1 MYKVNLSPTEQL
13 ELTKLEKQ
21 YQSDRKILRRLKCI
35 HLRNE
40 WLLPWKIADKLDIS
54 HDSVTDRM
62 KLFINGWFDWLLDL
76 HYEWRRVSEFEQYEA
91 EIKQMIHDKIYSS
104 YKELHDAI
112 SKKYNITKKQDALRK
127 FCKKIWIWVTKNA
140 I

>member
-1 MYKVNLSPTEQL
+1 MYKVNLTPAEQL

-40 WLLPWKIADKLDIS
+40 WLLPWKIADKLDVS
-54 HDSVTDRM
+54 HDSITDRM
-62 KLFINGWFDWLLDL
+62 KLFAKWSFKLLLDL
-76 HYEWRRVSEFEQYEA
+76 HYEWRRKSEFEAYTE
-91 EIKQMIHDKIYSS
+91 EIKQMIRDKIYGS
-104 YKELHDAI
+104 YAELYDAI
-112 SKKYNITKKQDALRK
+112 SKRYNITKKQDALRK
-127 FCKKIWIWVTKNA
+127 FCKKIWIWATKSV